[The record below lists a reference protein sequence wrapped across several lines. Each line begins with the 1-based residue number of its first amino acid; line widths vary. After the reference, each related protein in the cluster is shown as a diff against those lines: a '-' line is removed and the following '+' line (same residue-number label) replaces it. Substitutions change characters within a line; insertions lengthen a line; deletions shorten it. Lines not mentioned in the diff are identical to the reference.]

1 MKVNSWADFSLHVFM
16 EPGVANRYSLQVIKM
31 FLMYT
36 ASFILTVDLLDYP
49 PNTLNNYSTLAVF
62 HYLCWSQASRCQI

>member
-1 MKVNSWADFSLHVFM
+1 MW
-16 EPGVANRYSLQVIKM
+16 YSLQVLSFGVIKM

-62 HYLCWSQASRCQI
+62 HYLCWSIIQASRCQI